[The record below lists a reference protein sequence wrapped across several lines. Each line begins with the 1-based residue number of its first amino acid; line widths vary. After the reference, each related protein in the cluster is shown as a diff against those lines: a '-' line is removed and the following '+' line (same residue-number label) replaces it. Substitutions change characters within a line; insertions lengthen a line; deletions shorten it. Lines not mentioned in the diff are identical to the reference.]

1 MQSIIMRV
9 KTAASLSVKQR
20 GTKVNEKG
28 DEVPQRR
35 CSLTD
40 TAFFHIKW
48 VL

>member
-9 KTAASLSVKQR
+9 KTAALLSVKQKE
-20 GTKVNEKG
+20 GGINEKG
-28 DEVPQRR
+28 DEVPQRW

-40 TAFFHIKW
+40 TASFHMKW